1 LGYIGFWNGGLGLTG
16 IEARNLV
23 RQRLL
28 YHRADGDLLEGAI
41 PAAVRQYVFER
52 DRFQC
57 QNCGR
62 SSLHDATVKLN
73 VDHIIAVANGGSD
86 DLSNLQT
93 LCDRC
98 NQQKSKHYSDRFR
111 RRFL

>member
-1 LGYIGFWNGGLGLTG
+1 MTNQLITMTK
-16 IEARNLV
+16 RNP
-23 RQRLL
+23 
-28 YHRADGDLLEGAI
+28 I

-73 VDHIIAVANGGSD
+73 IDHIIAVANGGSD

-98 NQQKSKHYSDRFR
+98 NQQKSKHYS
-111 RRFL
+111 LPAPKLSII